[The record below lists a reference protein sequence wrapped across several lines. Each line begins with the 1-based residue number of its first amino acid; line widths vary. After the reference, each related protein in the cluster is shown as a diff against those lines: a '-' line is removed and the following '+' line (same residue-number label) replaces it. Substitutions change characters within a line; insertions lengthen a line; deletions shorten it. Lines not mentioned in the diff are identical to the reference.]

1 MLRGQ
6 ILNPRNGEN
15 NIYDKYC
22 QISVTY
28 NYCTSKDQIITLQK
42 RDGIQFRFIMKGIH
56 LCFTDKIKVCQ

>member
-28 NYCTSKDQIITLQK
+28 NYFRDWIITLQK
-42 RDGIQFRFIMKGIH
+42 EDGIQFEFIIKDIH
-56 LCFTDKIKVCQ
+56 LCFIYEMNV